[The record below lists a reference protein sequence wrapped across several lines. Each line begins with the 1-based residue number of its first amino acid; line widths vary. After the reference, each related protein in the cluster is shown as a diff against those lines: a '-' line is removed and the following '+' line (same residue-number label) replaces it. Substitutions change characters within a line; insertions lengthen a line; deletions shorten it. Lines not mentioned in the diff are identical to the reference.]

1 MIRLETAST
10 CSIEECNASFGL
22 RFVKIKPDVG
32 MKMRGGVI
40 LSETSVLFLHWF
52 YTTKFGPNSIA

>member
-32 MKMRGGVI
+32 IDEDERWRHFIGNQRVI
-40 LSETSVLFLHWF
+40 SALVLHH
-52 YTTKFGPNSIA
+52 